1 MEENLAIVS
10 DAFWYAI
17 SKFFPKKKEGEAK
30 KKDNNEDR
38 VVDIEECLLN
48 RIAKN
53 YVNFF
58 LSIDD
63 KFEKDDFFKVF
74 FYFLD
79 KTKHLL
85 F

>member
-10 DAFWYAI
+10 DAFWFAI
-17 SKFFPKKKEGEAK
+17 SRFFHRKR
-30 KKDNNEDR
+30 DNNLKKNNLELKYNE
-38 VVDIEECLLN
+38 IEENLLN
-48 RIAKN
+48 RIARN

-74 FYFLD
+74 IYF
-79 KTKHLL
+79 
-85 F
+85 

>member
-10 DAFWYAI
+10 DSFWFAI
-17 SKFFPKKKEGEAK
+17 SKFFHK
-30 KKDNNEDR
+30 KKDNGVKKTLEAKYSE
-38 VVDIEECLLN
+38 VEENLLN
-48 RIAKN
+48 RIARN

-74 FYFLD
+74 FSPSR
-79 KTKHLL
+79 KITKK
-85 F
+85 

>member
-17 SKFFPKKKEGEAK
+17 SKFFPKKKEGDLK
-30 KKDNNEDR
+30 KKENGEEKT
-38 VVDIEECLLN
+38 VDIEECLLN

-63 KFEKDDFFKVF
+63 KFEKDDFFKVLQF
-74 FYFLD
+74 FF
-79 KTKHLL
+79 
-85 F
+85 